1 MQSPPLLTRRSCLS
15 LALAPTLATAQGQ
28 SQSTRGRH
36 ALVIGNSRYPDS
48 PLRNPVH
55 DARAMAGLLEA
66 AGCTVELRT
75 DTSRTELR
83 QAIERFGLAL
93 RDPQVGLAV
102 FYYAGHGFQQDWRNY
117 LVPVDAQVRT
127 AADVAAQT
135 VEVGELVS
143 RMRQPEARSGAAR
156 RHFLVILDA
165 CRDDPFAGTYR
176 PPAKGL
182 IPFDAPVGSVLAY
195 ATAPGRV
202 ALDGKEGGNGLYTKH
217 LLREL
222 AVREASVED
231 AFKRVRLN
239 VRLESRGQQVP
250 WEMASLEDPVFL
262 FPQAAGSASDRE
274 LQQRFDAEL
283 AAWSRVRQADDVPA
297 LAEFL
302 RQFPNGNA
310 SELAQARLNRLLA
323 EEIRRAEQQ
332 ALPQAHQAAAA
343 ALADRLF
350 AQGQAQAP
358 AGSAAGRVASSAG
371 SAGGPDAASTASPP
385 TPATASATAPPAA
398 SPPSAPASAPAAATP
413 VTAAGVPK
421 PQPSLAATPFFSG
434 QAAHWRDY
442 RLGQR
447 IEQQITDRFNQ
458 SRKTQVLQVTALD
471 VRADRVEFNDGEYV
485 ADLMGN
491 TVSNPRGSLSTP
503 RQFYPAEF
511 LLGKRWQTEFQQ
523 ARRSGMLYV
532 FRYRV
537 RVTARETVT
546 VPAGR
551 FDTWRIEAEGFNVGL
566 SAYIKRTL
574 WVTPGVAGDIAAETF
589 VRLRTGDIEQY
600 DRQELVAVHMP

>member
-1 MQSPPLLTRRSCLS
+1 MG
-15 LALAPTLATAQGQ
+15 LALAPVLAATPAVAQADR
-28 SQSTRGRH
+28 TRL
-36 ALVIGNSRYPDS
+36 ALVVGNSQYLDS

-55 DARAMAGLLEA
+55 DARAMARLLES
-66 AGCTVELRT
+66 AGCAVDLRT
-75 DTSRTELR
+75 DTTKTDLR
-83 QAIERFGLAL
+83 QAIERFGQAL
-93 RDPQVGLAV
+93 RDPRIQLAV
-102 FYYAGHGFQQDWRNY
+102 FYYAGHGFQQDWRNF
-117 LVPVDAQVRT
+117 LVPVDARVRT
-127 AADVAAQT
+127 ASDVATET
-135 VEVGELVS
+135 VEVGELVRKMGKAETPS
-143 RMRQPEARSGAAR
+143 QAKG

-165 CRDDPFAGTYR
+165 CRDDPFAGAYR

-202 ALDGKEGGNGLYTKH
+202 ALDGAEGGNGLYTRH

-262 FPQAAGSASDRE
+262 FPQQRTASSESE

-283 AAWSRVRQADDVPA
+283 AAWSRVRQANDVPA
-297 LAEFL
+297 LAEFI

-323 EEIRRAEQQ
+323 DEIRRVEQQ
-332 ALPQAHQAAAA
+332 QLPKPDATAAAE
-343 ALADRLF
+343 LADRLL
-350 AQGQAQAP
+350 AQGT
-358 AGSAAGRVASSAG
+358 
-371 SAGGPDAASTASPP
+371 AASVGSTV
-385 TPATASATAPPAA
+385 ATASAATGRPGVQPPTVTPMDASTGAAATAAAPPAPVVSQAPALEVDKA
-398 SPPSAPASAPAAATP
+398 SATVPPSATLQDLRPPA
-413 VTAAGVPK
+413 G
-421 PQPSLAATPFFSG
+421 LAATPFFSG
-434 QAAHWRDY
+434 QANHWRDY

-447 IEQQITDRFNQ
+447 IEQRTTDRFNQ
-458 SRKTQVLQVTALD
+458 SQKTQVLEITALD
-471 VRADRVEFNDGEYV
+471 PTADRVEFNGGEYV
-485 ADLMGN
+485 SDLMGN

-511 LLGKRWQTEFQQ
+511 VLGKRWQTEFQQ
-523 ARRSGMLYV
+523 ARRSGLVYV
-532 FRYRV
+532 FRYKV
-537 RVTARETVT
+537 RVAGRETVT

-574 WVTPGVAGDIAAETF
+574 WVAPGVPGDIAAETF

-600 DRQELVAVHMP
+600 DRQELVAVRMP